1 MSANGRRHFLDLI
14 DIPAQELR
22 GMIEASRAMK
32 ARRHPGP
39 RPLEGR
45 TLAMIFDK
53 PSTRTRVSFD
63 IAMRQLGGDA
73 ILLTGQEMKLGRG
86 DPIPA
91 TAGVPAPYVHII
103 VIRPPDHAALAAPAR
118 PPPGPATNALT
129 RRSHPCQVLADV
141 MTFEEHRGPI
151 RGKTVAWTGDSN

>member
-1 MSANGRRHFLDLI
+1 MSANGHRHFLDLI
-14 DIPAQELR
+14 DIPPQELR

-32 ARRHPGP
+32 ARRQLGP

-73 ILLTGQEMKLGRG
+73 ILLTGQEMQLGRG
-86 DPIPA
+86 ETIAD
-91 TAGVPAPYVHII
+91 TARVLSRYVDII
-103 VIRPPDHAALAAPAR
+103 VIRTLDHDTLTELAR
-118 PPPGPATNALT
+118 HATVPVINGLT

-141 MTFEEHRGPI
+141 MTFE
-151 RGKTVAWTGDSN
+151 